1 MIYLKQTNIHSVNN
15 LYNCNLEDHN
25 LIFTIRCK
33 TAPHHK
39 SQHLGVAK
47 FNFGVFNISKNASCG
62 KSLPIYLDENSSI
75 SVGNIKVTL
84 QLGAGNLYF
93 GQEFLGNSRKNS
105 LFFLL
110 KYLLVDAV
118 LHKRESSLTSN
129 SEEILLDNS
138 KLLKNTAVT
147 KPVSPVRI
155 PICEESKKLDQT
167 VVNSD
172 RDTNSHSAYFHSFN
186 ERTIKTVSL
195 NKEVQV
201 TSLNTPE
208 TEVKGTCK
216 FFKKGD
222 ENNFQAELLFG
233 FIYISEAQLATNPL
247 NSFIKC
253 QPYCQNDT
261 SISRIVYDSSNPLYN
276 FCEVSMFFIREVFVV
291 LEHVM

>member
-15 LYNCNLEDHN
+15 LYNYNLEDHH

-33 TAPHHK
+33 KSPHHK
-39 SQHLGVAK
+39 SEHLGVAK
-47 FNFGVFNISKNASCG
+47 FNFGVFNSSKNASCG
-62 KSLPIYLDENSSI
+62 KSLPIYLEENSSI

-84 QLGAGNLYF
+84 QLGAGKLYF
-93 GQEFLGNSRKNS
+93 GQEFLGNSKKNS
-105 LFFLL
+105 VYFLL

-118 LHKRESSLTSN
+118 LHTRKSSLTSS
-129 SEEILLDNS
+129 SEEILHD

-147 KPVSPVRI
+147 KPVSPVR
-155 PICEESKKLDQT
+155 PVCEESKKLEKT

-172 RDTNSHSAYFHSFN
+172 RDTKSNSAYFNHSK
-186 ERTIKTVSL
+186 EWAGKASL

-208 TEVKGTCK
+208 TEVKDTCK
-216 FFKKGD
+216 FSKQERD
-222 ENNFQAELLFG
+222 ENKLQDELLFG
-233 FIYISEAQLATNPL
+233 FIYISEAQLVTNPV

-261 SISRIVYDSSNPLYN
+261 SVSRIVYDSSNPLYN
-276 FCEVSMFFIREVFVV
+276 FCEVSMFFITEVFVV
-291 LEHVM
+291 